1 MKFTKEVRADNCFFL
16 PSSLYS
22 IVRMC
27 SEGDELDETFE
38 SSHQTF
44 FVGGPGRLGILRW
57 GAWMARHKIIYCLD
71 QEYIHIFFNFF
82 LSSLRSWK
90 Y

>member
-44 FVGGPGRLGILRW
+44 FVGGPGRLDIRLFTALIRNT
-57 GAWMARHKIIYCLD
+57 YT
-71 QEYIHIFFNFF
+71 FFFYH
-82 LSSLRSWK
+82 LEEGGSTK
-90 Y
+90 